1 MTDKEQIERLTGE
14 VRALRVYIDA
24 VNYLMM
30 AVVSSENK
38 DTVPPQSHQKAFT
51 ENMNRA
57 QDELEDTPIALEAF
71 ETTLEEVVEAGPL
84 MVLPLDTQQ
93 PN

>member
-24 VNYLMM
+24 VNYLTSMV
-30 AVVSSENK
+30 ASSENK
-38 DTVPPQSHQKAFT
+38 DTVLPQSQKAFA

-71 ETTLEEVVEAGPL
+71 ETTLEEVAESSKL

>member
-14 VRALRVYIDA
+14 VRALRLYIDA
-24 VNYLMM
+24 VNYLMT
-30 AVVSSENK
+30 VSPENK
-38 DTVPPQSHQKAFT
+38 DTVQSQSQKAFA

-57 QDELEDTPIALEAF
+57 QDELEDTPIALETF
-71 ETTLEEVVEAGPL
+71 ETTLEEVVEAGTL
-84 MVLPLDTQQ
+84 MLLPLDAQQ

>member
-14 VRALRVYIDA
+14 VRALRLYIDA
-24 VNYLMM
+24 VNYLMT
-30 AVVSSENK
+30 ASSENK
-38 DTVPPQSHQKAFT
+38 DTVLPQSKKAFE

-57 QDELEDTPIALEAF
+57 QDELEDTPIALKAF
-71 ETTLEEVVEAGPL
+71 ETTLEEVVEAGTL
-84 MVLPLDTQQ
+84 MLLPLDVQQ

>member
-14 VRALRVYIDA
+14 VRALRLYLEA
-24 VNYLMM
+24 VNYLLT
-30 AVVSSENK
+30 VSSENK
-38 DTVPPQSHQKAFT
+38 DTVLPQTQKAFA

-71 ETTLEEVVEAGPL
+71 ETTLEEVVEASTL
-84 MVLPLDTQQ
+84 MLLPLDAQQ